1 MDMKKLVDSWTLPD
15 RSAERV
21 QITLRIPY
29 TDYARLHALKA
40 AYSDRSVNEILT
52 DLIRVALDEAV
63 DVLPSYSAGPE
74 DVAQARAYGD
84 ENLEV
89 GDVFGGP
96 AVKYRNAYYALI
108 QSRKEPS
115 ASIPSMDAL
124 GLIGESQGA

>member
-63 DVLPSYSAGPE
+63 DVLPSYRAGLE
-74 DVAQARAYGD
+74 DVAQAHAYGD

-89 GDVFGGP
+89 GDVIGGP

-108 QSRKEPS
+108 QSRKES
-115 ASIPSMDAL
+115 DAL
-124 GLIGESQGA
+124 QPAGESQGA